1 MSSRWR
7 FVDSHLRTRANDAW
21 VNKNFGRKTSE
32 IILRSVV
39 LRGLKTFE
47 VVVKRGRVGGGG
59 GKGEGDCWWLMKVK
73 RVTMTREEQ

>member
-47 VVVKRGRVGGGG
+47 VVVKRGRVLVFVRVGGCGGSREGGG
-59 GKGEGDCWWLMKVK
+59 CWGL
-73 RVTMTREEQ
+73 